1 MVFLFLSK
9 KNIIKHNS
17 SLLKS
22 SVLTVMLI
30 LMLTS
35 EIVKEVAMS
44 INGFEILYSLALLS
58 TVTTLL
64 INDFDET
71 TKSKRL
77 LGSRVVVGG

>member
-1 MVFLFLSK
+1 MVFLSLSK

-30 LMLTS
+30 LMLTC

-77 LGSRVVVGG
+77 LGGRVVVGG